1 MSERGGDARGV
12 GDFMAAERA
21 RILAAATPERRE
33 QMRAAEGSAR
43 VIRAWSAVVAGTREA
58 AHVSG
63 VRYLPE
69 SNKLLVYADSEA
81 MACELTMAREILRAR
96 MERAGASIDGFVIK
110 VSRAEYQSPAQRAA
124 AAAAGSAQDGRRAAP
139 AGCSPR
145 APRPAPRAHPLTPEQ
160 ESALDESVS
169 PIADERLAR
178 ALKNAMKASFEHEV
192 TGLPHNASQTASGG
206 FVGVFRR

>member
-1 MSERGGDARGV
+1 MSDRAGGARGV

-124 AAAAGSAQDGRRAAP
+124 AAAAGSAQDGRRGGSSAI
-139 AGCSPR
+139 G
-145 APRPAPRAHPLTPEQ
+145 LTPEQ

-192 TGLPHNASQTASGG
+192 TG
-206 FVGVFRR
+206 